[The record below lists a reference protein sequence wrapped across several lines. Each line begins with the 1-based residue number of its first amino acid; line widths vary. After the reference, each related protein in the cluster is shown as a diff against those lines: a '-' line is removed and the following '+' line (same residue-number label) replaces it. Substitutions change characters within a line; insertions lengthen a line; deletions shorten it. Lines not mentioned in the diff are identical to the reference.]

1 MSSDSRSRGLEVG
14 PATGARPVHTAAL
27 ELVLGLFLC
36 VGVAMDSVLA
46 PRPEQLIHAAWFGV
60 TAQDLVFP
68 LFVVLSGVG
77 LAFAHRGG
85 LGWATTVRRGAV
97 LLACGLVFNAVVART
112 LDLATL
118 RWTGELQVYAVLVL
132 TVGLLHKVARGPR
145 AWVAITG
152 LAALLQGAFLLLWQS
167 GCPDGAFTPGCNPSR
182 VVDPALFGRAH
193 VYIGGA
199 LGHDPEGVVA
209 LLGALVTVSAG
220 VAAGH
225 LALTLES
232 SPGDSQGDG
241 RRHGRHGRRVSAYLL
256 GWAATVTVAAVAAG
270 QWMPAMKRLW
280 TTPLG
285 LGAAALGVALFAV
298 GLAALHLRLPSRLDQ
313 LREALA
319 WPFVAMG
326 RNALLVYFGSQLLML
341 VLLTRRDE
349 HQHPLAN
356 VVGDWVEDF
365 ALGHNR
371 TGLVAVM
378 LGLWLLVAAVL
389 RSRRIY
395 LRA

>member
-1 MSSDSRSRGLEVG
+1 MSSDSRGSGLDVR
-14 PATGARPVHTAAL
+14 PATAPRPGQAAAL

-46 PRPEQLIHAAWFGV
+46 PRPEQLLHAAWFGV

-77 LAFAHRGG
+77 LAFAHREGTG
-85 LGWATTVRRGAV
+85 LATTVRRSAV
-97 LLACGLVFNAVVART
+97 LLACGLVFNAVVAGT
-112 LDLATL
+112 VDPATL

-132 TVGLLHKVARGPR
+132 AVGLLHKIARGPR
-145 AWVAITG
+145 AWVVITG
-152 LAALLQGAFLLLWQS
+152 LAALVQGAFLLLWQS
-167 GCPDGAFTPGCNPSR
+167 GCPDGALTPGCNPSR
-182 VVDPALFGRAH
+182 VVDQALFGRAH

-199 LGHDPEGVVA
+199 LGHDPEGLVA

-225 LALTLES
+225 LVLTLTE
-232 SPGDSQGDG
+232 SPGDDRRDG
-241 RRHGRHGRRVSAYLL
+241 RRLPAYLL
-256 GWAATVTVAAVAAG
+256 GWAATLAVAAAAAD
-270 QWMPAMKRLW
+270 QAMPAMKRLW
-280 TTPLG
+280 TTPLA
-285 LGAAALGVALFAV
+285 LGAAAFGVALLAL
-298 GLAALHLRLPSRLDQ
+298 GLAVLHLPVASRLDQ

-356 VVGDWVEDF
+356 VVGDWVEGF

-371 TGLVAVM
+371 TGLVAMM

-395 LRA
+395 LRV

>member
-1 MSSDSRSRGLEVG
+1 VSGDSPGSDLEVG
-14 PATGARPVHTAAL
+14 PATAATAGHAAAL

-46 PRPEQLIHAAWFGV
+46 PRPEQLLHAAWFGV

-68 LFVVLSGVG
+68 IFVVLSGVG
-77 LAFAHRGG
+77 LAFAHRAGV
-85 LGWATTVRRGAV
+85 GWSTTVRHSVV
-97 LLACGLVFNAVVART
+97 LLACGLVFNAVAAGT
-112 LDLATL
+112 LDPTTL

-132 TVGLLHKVARGPR
+132 AVGLLHKVAHGPR
-145 AWVAITG
+145 AWVVVTG
-152 LAALLQGAFLLLWQS
+152 LAMLAQGAFLLVWQS
-167 GCPDGAFTPGCNPSR
+167 TCPDDALSPGCNPSR
-182 VVDPALFGRAH
+182 VVDQALLGRVH
-193 VYIGGA
+193 MYIGGA

-209 LLGALVTVSAG
+209 MLGALVTASAG

-225 LALTLES
+225 LVLAVSRGEGHL
-232 SPGDSQGDG
+232 DG
-241 RRHGRHGRRVSAYLL
+241 RRAPAYLL
-256 GWAATVTVAAVAAG
+256 GSAGTLAVAAVAAS
-270 QWMPAMKRLW
+270 QAMPAMKRLW
-280 TTPLG
+280 TTPFA
-285 LGAAALGVALFAV
+285 LGAAALGIALLAV
-298 GLAALHLRLPSRLDQ
+298 GIAVLQVPVAARLEQ

-356 VVGDWVEDF
+356 VVGDWVEVF

-389 RSRRIY
+389 RSQRIY